1 LRATLNSGVLPGVA
15 ASTSYT
21 TLRAALQSQLQSLL
35 MPLLSP
41 ALLFDNL
48 FANQPTPDADNSN
61 RQEHIFDGRGGN
73 TRHRNELHKFGLP
86 W

>member
-1 LRATLNSGVLPGVA
+1 
-15 ASTSYT
+15 
-21 TLRAALQSQLQSLL
+21 